1 MRALSAI
8 ALGAAMN
15 HRVLSCVPSSK
26 RVPLIL
32 AQTSPLMEEFFLKL
46 CSGLEI
52 SHFIEC
58 GAFDAEIS
66 RKFLAQNIESR
77 ATAFEINPLVFNN
90 FLIANQIPR
99 LKYLNL
105 GLSDCPGSASL
116 KVPTRTP
123 GAWSMEASLVDRTN
137 IEATTT
143 IAVELSTLDQSVLL
157 DSGQNEISALWIDV
171 EGNAFKLLQGAQ
183 NLLQSG
189 TCKLIIVEVQDSE
202 FWRSEKFAHE
212 IVAFLAKYGYA
223 PIMTDCPTVDLYN
236 IVFIADDLVSSAN
249 QLVQTYWFEV
259 SRLSVPFFPKM
270 RIRFW
275 LSRAKTYLVGLQM
288 PILTQ
293 WLKILARA
301 LGSKSE
307 NNKLNLN

>member
-15 HRVLSCVPSSK
+15 RRVLSCVPSSK
-26 RVPLIL
+26 RAALIL
-32 AQTSPLMEEFFLKL
+32 AQTSPLMEEFFLRL
-46 CSGLEI
+46 CSDI
-52 SHFIEC
+52 KVNHFIEC

-66 RKFLAQNIESR
+66 RKFLAQNVESR

-90 FLIANQIPR
+90 FFYANQDLR

-105 GLSDCPGSASL
+105 GLSDSVGSARL

-137 IEATTT
+137 IEPSTT
-143 IAVELSTLDQSVLL
+143 IDVELSTIDQSVMLEL
-157 DSGQNEISALWIDV
+157 GQDEIVALWIDV
-171 EGNAFKLLQGAQ
+171 EGNAFKLFQGADD
-183 NLLQSG
+183 LLLSG

-202 FWRSEKFAHE
+202 FWRSEKLAHE
-212 IVAFLAKYGYA
+212 IVGFLGGYGYI
-223 PIMTDCPTVDLYN
+223 PIMSDCPTVDLYN
-236 IVFIADDLVSSAN
+236 IVFIADDLVGTAN
-249 QLVQTYWFEV
+249 QLVQNYWFKL
-259 SRLSVPFFPKM
+259 SRLSVPFFPKV

-275 LSRAKTYLVGLQM
+275 LSRIKTFLLGLQM
-288 PILTQ
+288 PIITRGLT
-293 WLKILARA
+293 ILARA

-307 NNKLNLN
+307 NDKLKL